1 MRKSISVAFFSTV
14 STLMVLGIVLMG
26 GSEWLLFSN
35 YFAKDRYATLDEV
48 GNVTRRTAQYL
59 VQEAALPEGEEL
71 DTLSTKLEII
81 GESAEAYLFFTDE
94 DGSVLITSNPELL
107 AKETVPEELIAK
119 VGEDK
124 PYHVL
129 STLDGVLTEK
139 SYVSVR
145 QTRDAQGVC
154 SGYLFLWRAAHRL

>member
-48 GNVTRRTAQYL
+48 VNVTRRTAQYL

-81 GESAEAYLFFTDE
+81 GESLP
-94 DGSVLITSNPELL
+94 VLY
-107 AKETVPEELIAK
+107 
-119 VGEDK
+119 GQR
-124 PYHVL
+124 
-129 STLDGVLTEK
+129 GQ
-139 SYVSVR
+139 R
-145 QTRDAQGVC
+145 
-154 SGYLFLWRAAHRL
+154 AHRLQPGQAQRLRCAGSGAAEDRRGTGKLPPLQYHGRRAHGEELYLGQ

>member
-48 GNVTRRTAQYL
+48 VNVTRRTAQYL

-71 DTLSTKLEII
+71 DTLSTKQEI
-81 GESAEAYLFFTDE
+81 GRA
-94 DGSVLITSNPELL
+94 
-107 AKETVPEELIAK
+107 
-119 VGEDK
+119 
-124 PYHVL
+124 HV
-129 STLDGVLTEK
+129 
-139 SYVSVR
+139 
-145 QTRDAQGVC
+145 
-154 SGYLFLWRAAHRL
+154 